1 MLDRWEQLTTDE
13 VIERVEREGGDASA
27 KLRRQLALTSSSV
40 LMTDL
45 AVRDWAGERY
55 GFFRHATQFVTE
67 KLTRVGCP
75 PADGLGLDVGS
86 GIQRQSPAV
95 RQRMLGELVRAVIHE
110 LKHCQSA
117 VGPASWSPRTGTA
130 VRSRALAFNESEDK
144 LHSLRHAPAQVAL
157 AFMLPR
163 LSDSGHHYPRRRT
176 RSLREGKKWEWRG
189 Q

>member
-1 MLDRWEQLTTDE
+1 VGAPDTDE

-95 RQRMLGELVRAVIHE
+95 RQRMLGELVRAVIPRAE
-110 LKHCQSA
+110 TLS
-117 VGPASWSPRTGTA
+117 VGGGAGLLVAANRDRGPVQGAGFQRKRRQITLASTCPGAGRPR
-130 VRSRALAFNESEDK
+130 F
-144 LHSLRHAPAQVAL
+144 HAPPSVRL
-157 AFMLPR
+157 GSPLP
-163 LSDSGHHYPRRRT
+163 
-176 RSLREGKKWEWRG
+176 
-189 Q
+189 